1 MAQEKRKVLII
12 DNVHPYL
19 KNRLEELNF
28 EVEVDR
34 ESSLEILETKIPEYF
49 GLVIRSRISLTAD
62 FFDKATGLAFV
73 ARNGV
78 GVEHIDLEA
87 AARRNITVYTSPE
100 GSRDAVGEHTL
111 GLLLTL
117 MNNLARAD
125 RQIRQAQWHREP
137 NRGYEIKGKTVGII
151 GYGNMGNAFAQR
163 LQGFEAEVIAYD
175 KFKQDY
181 GNAYAVA
188 VDLESIFK
196 QSDIVSLHIP
206 YMLENHHFVNA
217 AFLGQF
223 KKPIYIVNT
232 ARGLVLNTS
241 DLVDALKSGKV
252 LGAALDV
259 LEYEESSFEKLN
271 LATPPEPLRYLLEAE
286 NTVLSPHV
294 GGWTYESKEGH
305 ARVLAAKI
313 EQAFCD

>member
-1 MAQEKRKVLII
+1 MTQDKRKVLII

-34 ESSLEILETKIPEYF
+34 ESPLDVLEAKIPEYF
-49 GLVIRSRISLTAD
+49 GLVIRSRIQLTAD

-87 AARRNITVYTSPE
+87 AAKRNITVFTSPE

-125 RQIRQAQWHREP
+125 RQVRQAQWLREP

-163 LQGFEAEVIAYD
+163 LQGFEVKVMAYD
-175 KFKQDY
+175 KFKKDY
-181 GNAYAVA
+181 GNAYATA
-188 VDLESIFK
+188 EGLDTIFK
-196 QSDIVSLHIP
+196 ESDIVSLHIP
-206 YMLENHHFVNA
+206 YMPENHHFVDA
-217 AFLGQF
+217 AFLSQF
-223 KKPIYIVNT
+223 KKPIYIINT
-232 ARGLVLNTS
+232 ARGLVLNTA

-271 LATPPEPLRYLLEAE
+271 LAAPPAPLKYLLEAE

-313 EQAFCD
+313 EQAFYD